1 MNRSLILMVIFFLA
15 LSCAK
20 NKVDF
25 SYRNPQLPPEKRAE
39 LLLRQMT
46 LDEKAAQVVG
56 RGRFRYDTIKGFS
69 TSGMSADLRYGA
81 GSVWIDKSAPLEKQA
96 AIILEIQNFLRDSTR
111 LGIPAFTFCEGL
123 HGLLANGATSFPQ
136 ALGLASSWDTALVRR
151 VFDAAAHEM
160 RVSGYN
166 NVLSPVVDLARD
178 PRWGRTEETYSED
191 PYLTA
196 RLAVAA
202 VKGFQGEGFPTDSNH
217 VVAMLKH
224 FAGHGQPEG
233 GRNLAPVEFGE
244 RTMRETHLYPFEI
257 AVKEAKA
264 QSIMA
269 SYNDWDGV
277 PNHVNQHLMLD
288 ILRNDWGYDGY
299 VASDGG
305 AFAMLFNVHYL
316 TPDTSELINQT
327 LAARIGIELGHDAYF
342 KMADMV
348 RAGKINIKHLDNVVR
363 EMLIVKFRAGL
374 FDTPPARPA
383 QVSEVVNN
391 AAHKNLAMEA
401 ARKSIVLLKNEGNIL
416 PFDSLKIKRL
426 AVIGPNAADIHLG
439 GYSYEPRA
447 GVSVLEGIKSFA
459 KNKFEVVY
467 AEGCRITKGP
477 ASFYHADSAEMNDPA
492 DDYRLI
498 AEARQKVKGCDMIV
512 LVIGENET
520 TNREAWGDYHLGD
533 RDNLDLIGR
542 QNELVKAMLE
552 TGIPVVVYLING
564 RPLSINYV
572 AENVPAIIEGWYM
585 GQETGHAVAEVL
597 FGKVNP
603 SGKLTVTFPRSVGQL
618 PCFYNHKPTH
628 FREYIFSD
636 SKPLYPFGYG
646 MSYTR
651 FEYRN
656 FRLTDTLVEM
666 GSNLQASLEVH
677 NVGSRQGDEIVQLY
691 IRDKYCR
698 VARPKMELKD
708 FRRITIE
715 AGKSKVVEFEITPE
729 KLQFYD
735 ENMKRVV
742 EPGEFEVMIGPNS
755 QEVTT
760 MGFRLIK
767 DGQ

>member
-1 MNRSLILMVIFFLA
+1 MSRTVILLVGILLA
-15 LSCAK
+15 YSCTK
-20 NKVDF
+20 NNIDF

-46 LDEKAAQVVG
+46 LDEKAAQVVS
-56 RGRFRYDTIKGFS
+56 RGRFRYDTIKGFD
-69 TSGMSADLRYGA
+69 TTGMAADLCHGA
-81 GSVWIDKSAPLEKQA
+81 GSVWIDKAAPLVHQA
-96 AIILEIQNFLRDSTR
+96 QIIQTIQNHLRENTR

-136 ALGLASSWDTALVRR
+136 ALGLASTWDTTLVRR
-151 VFDAAAHEM
+151 VFDAAALEM
-160 RVSGYN
+160 RVCGYN
-166 NVLSPVVDLARD
+166 NVLSPVIDLARD

-191 PYLTA
+191 PYLVA
-196 RLAVAA
+196 RMAVAA

-244 RTMRETHLYPFEI
+244 RTMRETHLYPFEM

-288 ILRNDWGYDGY
+288 ILRKDWGFNGY

-305 AFAMLFNVHYL
+305 ALGMLFNVHYL
-316 TPDTSELINQT
+316 TPDTAELINQT

-342 KMADMV
+342 KIAEMV
-348 RAGKINIKHLDNVVR
+348 RSGKVDEKLLDNVVR
-363 EMLIVKFRAGL
+363 EILTVKFRAGL
-374 FDTPPARPA
+374 FDTPAARPA
-383 QVSEVVNN
+383 DVARVVNGATHKALALE
-391 AAHKNLAMEA
+391 AAHKSM
-401 ARKSIVLLKNEGNIL
+401 VLLKNEGNLL
-416 PFDSLKIKRL
+416 PLDSLKIKRL
-426 AVIGPNAADIHLG
+426 AVVGPNAADIHLG
-439 GYSYEPRA
+439 GYSFEPWV

-459 KNKFEVVY
+459 KDRFDVVY

-498 AEARQKVKGCDMIV
+498 AEARQKVKGCDAIV

-520 TNREAWGDYHLGD
+520 TNREAWRDDHLGD

-564 RPLSINYV
+564 RPMSINYV

-585 GQETGHAVAEVL
+585 GQETGHAAADIL
-597 FGKVNP
+597 FGRVNP

-618 PCFYNHKPTH
+618 PCFYNYKPTR

-636 SKPLYPFGYG
+636 SKPLFPFGYG
-646 MSYTR
+646 LSYTW

-656 FRLTDTLVEM
+656 LKLSDTLIARDKTLTV
-666 GSNLQASLEVH
+666 SIEVY
-677 NVGSRQGDEIVQLY
+677 NAGSRQGDEIVQLY
-691 IRDKYCR
+691 IRDKYSR
-698 VARPKMELKD
+698 IARPVKELKD
-708 FRRITIE
+708 FSKVTLE
-715 AGKSKVVEFEITPE
+715 PGKSVKVEFVIAPE
-729 KLQFYD
+729 KLQFYIED
-735 ENMKRVV
+735 MKRIV

-755 QEVTT
+755 EEGKMANFWV
-760 MGFRLIK
+760 R
-767 DGQ
+767 